1 MKLFGG
7 FELSDNHELQFTDE
21 DIKLITNVLDELG
34 FRYKYIPPSQKN
46 DSFKDIEFV
55 DIYYKTPRMFVDEK
69 GMKFLIPNY
78 NRNMPDKLPTKYAN
92 LCMTLNLARE
102 NQEEEFRPHLSID
115 MRLLGAC
122 WPYGRKE
129 PIVVNR
135 PAGMVS
141 IYNYGTV
148 KDHIETF
155 RSNMTILK
163 NCLDNGEEFP
173 KKKK

>member
-7 FELSDNHELQFTDE
+7 FELSDNRKLHFTDE
-21 DIKLITNVLDELG
+21 DIKFITDVLDELG
-34 FRYKYIPPSQKN
+34 FRYKYIPPSKKKDMFN
-46 DSFKDIEFV
+46 DIEFI

-78 NRNMPDKLPTKYAN
+78 NRNTPDKLPTKCAS

-102 NQEEEFRPHLSID
+102 NQKEEFRPHISID
-115 MRLLGAC
+115 MRLLGTC

-129 PIVVNR
+129 QIVVHR

-141 IYNYGTV
+141 IYKYGTV
-148 KDHIETF
+148 RDHIETF

-163 NCLDNGEEFP
+163 NYIDSGEEFP